1 MLIFAV
7 PLDAFLKADCDIST
21 QDTVFGAA
29 SVFAVTIPFI
39 LLFFCYIF
47 VYGISYT
54 RLLISVTGNGLAATA
69 ALLMYNCTQSGGQI
83 LSNVITPG
91 ITSMLI
97 GCDSSAGLTSSDMLY
112 PICLL
117 FTVFAAAVPVV
128 CCTKKP
134 RFRNN
139 RLYIHGRYLLCL
151 RIVCLKRSFRL
162 CGRKP

>member
-1 MLIFAV
+1 MGVLCTLMLIFAV

-69 ALLMYNCTQSGGQI
+69 ALLMYMP
-83 LSNVITPG
+83 LP
-91 ITSMLI
+91 
-97 GCDSSAGLTSSDMLY
+97 
-112 PICLL
+112 P
-117 FTVFAAAVPVV
+117 
-128 CCTKKP
+128 
-134 RFRNN
+134 
-139 RLYIHGRYLLCL
+139 
-151 RIVCLKRSFRL
+151 
-162 CGRKP
+162 